1 MQARVLHDKIS
12 TINPAT
18 GQVIRSYDSTDTQQ
32 ISQIVSDARTAFEKW
47 KNKDI
52 VERCDYIRSLARVLN
67 KNKDQYAKFITQEM
81 GKPITQSYAE
91 I

>member
-67 KNKDQYAKFITQEM
+67 KSKDQYAKIITKKWE
-81 GKPITQSYAE
+81 SL
-91 I
+91 